1 MKLGTVDSYLYVL
14 RITNTTGYT
23 RKVLAWIEERNPELR
38 KQMDAELTK
47 LRTKHKDDLPAWLK
61 A

>member
-38 KQMDAELTK
+38 KQMDAELAK
-47 LRTKHKDDLPAWLK
+47 LRKKVKDDLPAWLK